1 MIMKNFFPL
10 IMLLLCLLP
19 AQTVMGQQHR
29 RGTKARR
36 HVIQRTRNNP
46 KTFKAPTVNKEMVE
60 KEQLLYDEVDEMP
73 EFPGGINGLMTWL
86 GENVSYPEE
95 SEKKGVQGTVVA
107 MFVVESDGSVSNA
120 EIEKSVDPL
129 LDLEVLELIAKPDT
143 KVTSAPISRLQLPR
157 DIFIG
162 GVIKPDGKGFI
173 ANGNTLIEP
182 NDRVVVFCRS
192 ASIKEISTHFRQQ
205 S

>member
-1 MIMKNFFPL
+1 MIMKKYFSL

-73 EFPGGINGLMTWL
+73 EFPGGINALMTWL

-129 LDLEVLELIAKPDT
+129 LDLEVLELITKMPNWKPGKKDGHPVRVLYHLPV
-143 KVTSAPISRLQLPR
+143 KFQLPA
-157 DIFIG
+157 
-162 GVIKPDGKGFI
+162 PDPAPADTETG
-173 ANGNTLIEP
+173 E
-182 NDRVVVFCRS
+182 
-192 ASIKEISTHFRQQ
+192 
-205 S
+205 